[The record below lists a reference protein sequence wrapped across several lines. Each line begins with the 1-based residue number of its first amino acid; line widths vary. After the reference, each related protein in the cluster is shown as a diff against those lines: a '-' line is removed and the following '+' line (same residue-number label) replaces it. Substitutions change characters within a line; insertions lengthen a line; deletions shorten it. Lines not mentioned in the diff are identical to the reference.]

1 MPRLQSITTYF
12 AINSSNDT
20 SPSGVVDLV
29 TGQPIFAP
37 DLDQGVY
44 FDLTEAEANSLSQTS
59 VGTLHSGRYRRVKV
73 DSGATAA
80 NIKTGTIGLL
90 AVPGSPLSMNVV
102 TSYDIGTIGLR
113 PVVFLN
119 VITPGNWGFI
129 QELGVATVLG
139 TAVIQKASPAKGDLV
154 DTATGGLVN
163 DLTAQAYA
171 NTSLGIAMDQPQAAL
186 KFKIL
191 LNLPEIQD

>member
-1 MPRLQSITTYF
+1 MPKLQSVTTYF
-12 AINSSNDT
+12 ALNASNDA
-20 SPSGVVDLV
+20 SPSGVVDQV
-29 TGQPIFAP
+29 TNQPVFVP
-37 DLDQGVY
+37 DLDLGVY

-102 TSYDIGTIGLR
+102 TSYDIGDIGVR

-119 VITPGNWGFI
+119 AITPGNYGFI
-129 QELGVATVLG
+129 QELGVATVLYG
-139 TAVIQKASPAKGDLV
+139 ASFTKSPAAKGDFI
-154 DTATGGLVN
+154 DSATGGVAT
-163 DLTAQAYA
+163 DLTGQAVA
-171 NTSLGIAMDQPQAAL
+171 KTSLGIAMDVPQVNL
-186 KFKIL
+186 KGKII